1 MATPQTLLSVRD
13 VMAGQNM
20 MRLGGGL
27 RRRDVEALLWGTK
40 NKDGLNKSQS
50 LSAPADTVQVQADCV
65 TIGGN

>member
-27 RRRDVEALLWGTK
+27 RRRDVEALPRGVGWG
-40 NKDGLNKSQS
+40 
-50 LSAPADTVQVQADCV
+50 
-65 TIGGN
+65 GGVGGAGDD